1 MDPLLIP
8 TPAESGQARESFYD
22 PFMAEVFDGDP
33 YPLYRRLRDES
44 PRLFL
49 PRYNAWFFSRFEDVW
64 QLSKEPSL
72 SVAQGLTTSQLLLC
86 TPAHPLMVSQMD
98 PPQHTMFRSLLN
110 EIFKPAAA
118 SALEAAIRRRA
129 VELLEPIRARGGG
142 DMMADFGSPLAAEVG
157 CILSGLPAADVALQI
172 AWNRNFFDRAPGHRG
187 DTETGARA
195 FVELMQYI
203 VDRVVAARRGTEH
216 AAGTLKLLLDAQKN
230 DSTVTDAHIVNM
242 VFNMQIAAGDT
253 VPKGI
258 AATLYRLWEAPEQR
272 DLLEAEPGLAHAA
285 YMEGTRL
292 DMPTQMQGR
301 AATTRLE
308 LGDTQIEPGHKTML
322 LFASASRDDRE
333 FPEPEAFRI
342 DRDPRRTL
350 VFGNGIHRC
359 LGVHVAQVEGTVAIQ
374 EVMARLP
381 LFRIDPAASL
391 QCKTEFLKGW
401 ASLCLSL

>member
-1 MDPLLIP
+1 MDSRLIQ
-8 TPAESGQARESFYD
+8 TEAASALACESFYD
-22 PFMAEVFDGDP
+22 PFMDEVFDGDP

-64 QLSKEPSL
+64 QLSKERTL
-72 SVAQGLTTSQLLLC
+72 SVAQGLTTSQLLLGA
-86 TPAHPLMVSQMD
+86 PAHPLMVSQMD
-98 PPQHTMFRSLLN
+98 PPQHTLYRSLLN

-118 SALEAAIRRRA
+118 AALENCIRDRA

-157 CILSGLPAADVALQI
+157 CMLSGLPAADVGLQI
-172 AWNRNFFDRAPGHRG
+172 AWNKDFFDRTPGHRG

-195 FVELMQYI
+195 YLEMMQYI
-203 VDRVVAARRGTEH
+203 VDRVAAVRRGAEP
-216 AAGTLKLLLDAQKN
+216 ASGTLKVLLDAQERD
-230 DSTVTDAHIVNM
+230 DSITDDHIVNM

-258 AATLYRLWEAPEQR
+258 AATLYRLSEAPAQR
-272 DLLEAEPGLAHAA
+272 ELLQANPGLAHAA
-285 YMEGTRL
+285 FMEGTRL

-301 AATTRLE
+301 IATECVE
-308 LGDTQIEPGHKTML
+308 LGDMRIEPGHKTML
-322 LFASASRDDRE
+322 LFASASRDERE
-333 FPEPEAFRI
+333 FRDSEAFRI

-359 LGVHVAQVEGTVAIQ
+359 LGVHVAQVEGTVAI
-374 EVMARLP
+374 EAVMDRLP
-381 LFRIDPAASL
+381 QFRIDPVASL

-401 ASLCLSL
+401 ASLCLRL